1 MQKILIVQSNLQKYK
16 KKKVRQHGGREL
28 HKKRGRLGA
37 WFYRISCIVIN
48 KQRFFLPRPFSAFPL
63 CNGPRITCNQL
74 VHEYNRVKC
83 PTTNTKA
90 KKKRVRGGGQRR
102 SVMCLFTIPFRL
114 RQIMKFPTNTHTS
127 STQCW
132 LLPESPD
139 PSNSS
144 NSLKSWPPL
153 HKIFSSLCF
162 WFTYFPPFHGYVC
175 STTPQETSK
184 RTYFRNWIRTH
195 VYLWPHF

>member
-1 MQKILIVQSNLQKYK
+1 
-16 KKKVRQHGGREL
+16 
-28 HKKRGRLGA
+28 
-37 WFYRISCIVIN
+37 
-48 KQRFFLPRPFSAFPL
+48 
-63 CNGPRITCNQL
+63 
-74 VHEYNRVKC
+74 
-83 PTTNTKA
+83 
-90 KKKRVRGGGQRR
+90 
-102 SVMCLFTIPFRL
+102 MCLFTIPFRL

-195 VYLWPHF
+195 VYLWPHFRFTSISDWGCENWRIVRRLRKFVQWIREWSDYMVLKRRNLHVAHFKNWAWWGRRLLKICVLWF